1 MPNPIYPYDGKQAK
15 KYTGGKAMKKARLVP
30 IRCKVTPMT
39 AHNLRKLA
47 KMAGYNENLGKVVD
61 QLTRNYMMSMS
72 DRRN

>member
-1 MPNPIYPYDGKQAK
+1 
-15 KYTGGKAMKKARLVP
+15 MKKARLVP
-30 IRCKVTPMT
+30 IHCKVTPMT
-39 AHNLRKLA
+39 AHHLRKLA